1 MKQIAFWLP
10 IVMVGFL
17 SQGCSIYL
25 AASQPPKVDVDGFAS
40 GRMPRDVVVARLGAP
55 TYSEKHQ
62 DGTRTEVYEFYEGS
76 AAGWKFGRAA
86 FHAVADF
93 FTFALWEIVGTPSE
107 IVIRGDKVSARAE
120 FDQSETLKEFR
131 MMGAGGT

>member
-17 SQGCSIYL
+17 FQGCSIYL
-25 AASQPPKVDVDGFAS
+25 AASQPPKVDLDAFAQP
-40 GRMPRDVVVARLGAP
+40 GVPRDVIVAKLGTP
-55 TYSEKHQ
+55 TSSVKHEN
-62 DGTRTEVYEFYEGS
+62 GTRTDVYGFYEGS
-76 AAGWKFGRAA
+76 ATGWKVGRAA

-93 FTFALWEIVGTPSE
+93 FTLALWEIVGTPSE